1 MNGYEVYIGS
11 FLKTADAAI
20 LKCDF
25 DTDTGRL
32 TQRDRLTVERPSYLC
47 LSADKNTLYCIREAA
62 EIDGVYGGGV
72 ASVDVS
78 GEKMR
83 MLSKQST
90 HAKGPSHLL
99 LDGDRLIVSVYGEGA
114 VTQFRL
120 AEGGRAILPTFTR
133 VQLSGRGADAE
144 RQTQSHP
151 HYVARTPDGT
161 HIAVCDLGLDR
172 VLMFPYS
179 EKDGLCAEPLSV
191 PAPEGSGPRHLVF
204 SRDGRFMYV
213 LTEMGSTVLAY
224 EYLGN
229 GRAVLRETLSTVPA
243 DFDRRAENVS
253 AAIRANPARNEIA
266 VSNRVH
272 DSIAFF
278 GVGADGRLTDR
289 GFVRTGLWPRDVEF
303 SPDGRYLLAACQ
315 NSNTVDV
322 YAYREG
328 TEPAAERARLLPGH
342 GLQTD
347 ILPCCVVFGKRL
359 AD

>member
-1 MNGYEVYIGS
+1 MSGYEVYIGS

-25 DTDTGRL
+25 DTETGRL
-32 TQRDRLTVERPSYLC
+32 TPRDRLTIERPSYLC

-62 EIDGVYGGGV
+62 EIDGEYGGGV

-83 MLSKQST
+83 VLSKQST

-120 AEGGRAILPTFTR
+120 AEGGRVIRPTFSR
-133 VQLSGRGADAE
+133 IQLWGRGADPE
-144 RQTQSHP
+144 RQTQPHP
-151 HYVARTPDGT
+151 HYVARTPDGS

-172 VLMFPYS
+172 ICMFPYS
-179 EKDGLCAEPLSV
+179 ETDGLCAEPAYI
-191 PAPEGSGPRHLVF
+191 PAPAGSGPRHLVF
-204 SRDGRFMYV
+204 SGDGRFMYV

-229 GRAVLRETLSTVPA
+229 GRAALLQSVSTVPA
-243 DFDRRAENVS
+243 DFERRAENVS
-253 AAIRANPARNEIA
+253 AAIRMNPARGEIA

-289 GFVRTGLWPRDVEF
+289 GFVKTGLWPRDLEF
-303 SPDGRYLLAACQ
+303 SPDGRYILAACQ

-322 YAYREG
+322 YAYRDG
-328 TEPAAERARLLPGH
+328 TEMALERAYLLPGR
-342 GLQTD
+342 GIRTD
-347 ILPCCVVFGKRL
+347 ILPCCIVFGKKL